1 MKSLTHAV
9 WPGYSVISLISSGL
23 WEHHLL
29 TCIRTHRHGHVSH
42 HATCM
47 QVHTHA
53 LTPTA
58 EAYPQFNATQ
68 YANTGFMCQ

>member
-1 MKSLTHAV
+1 MQHTQTWTCVTLRIMHA
-9 WPGYSVISLISSGL
+9 S
-23 WEHHLL
+23 
-29 TCIRTHRHGHVSH
+29 T
-42 HATCM
+42 
-47 QVHTHA
+47 HTHA